1 MYLLIILCA
10 DYTPA
15 SDIYKHTLN
24 PMMGEMEVKM
34 TQDQLNDLKE
44 KITMIKSGTKVSQ
57 IMVSRIV
64 KSPRSGGDVFL
75 SMTANYGNPTDT
87 DDSEMLSLED
97 AKIASHILAKEV
109 NVLAHEQAAASGL
122 ITLSQAEMAN
132 KKVKGN
138 FSHLIAKLGE
148 K

>member
-1 MYLLIILCA
+1 
-10 DYTPA
+10 
-15 SDIYKHTLN
+15 
-24 PMMGEMEVKM
+24 MGEMEVKM
-34 TQDQLNDLKE
+34 TQDQINDLKE

>member
-1 MYLLIILCA
+1 
-10 DYTPA
+10 
-15 SDIYKHTLN
+15 
-24 PMMGEMEVKM
+24 MGEMEVKM

>member
-1 MYLLIILCA
+1 
-10 DYTPA
+10 
-15 SDIYKHTLN
+15 
-24 PMMGEMEVKM
+24 MGEMEVKM
-34 TQDQLNDLKE
+34 TQDQLNELKE
-44 KITMIKSGTKVSQ
+44 KITMIKKGTRVSQ

-64 KSPRSGGDVFL
+64 KSPRSGGDIFL
-75 SMTANYGNPTDT
+75 SMTANYGNPTDS
-87 DDSEMLSLED
+87 DDSEMLSIED

>member
-1 MYLLIILCA
+1 
-10 DYTPA
+10 
-15 SDIYKHTLN
+15 
-24 PMMGEMEVKM
+24 M
-34 TQDQLNDLKE
+34 TQDQLNELKE
-44 KITMIKSGTKVSQ
+44 KITMIKNGTKVSQ

-87 DDSEMLSLED
+87 DDSEMLSLEE
-97 AKIASHILAKEV
+97 AKIASHILSKEV
-109 NVLAHEQAAASGL
+109 NILAHEQAAASGL

-132 KKVKGN
+132 KKIKGN

>member
-1 MYLLIILCA
+1 
-10 DYTPA
+10 
-15 SDIYKHTLN
+15 
-24 PMMGEMEVKM
+24 MMGEMEVKM

>member
-1 MYLLIILCA
+1 
-10 DYTPA
+10 
-15 SDIYKHTLN
+15 
-24 PMMGEMEVKM
+24 M
-34 TQDQLNDLKE
+34 TQDQLNELKE
-44 KITMIKSGTKVSQ
+44 KITMIKNGTKVSQ

-75 SMTANYGNPTDT
+75 SMTANYGNPTDS
-87 DDSEMLSLED
+87 DDSEMLSIED

-132 KKVKGN
+132 KKVARTRRLVESAQN
-138 FSHLIAKLGE
+138 FGVQIWSFHPQS
-148 K
+148 

>member
-1 MYLLIILCA
+1 
-10 DYTPA
+10 
-15 SDIYKHTLN
+15 
-24 PMMGEMEVKM
+24 MMGEMEVKM

-109 NVLAHEQAAASGL
+109 IVLAHEQAAASGL